1 MVERM
6 WKSSPEMSSDLL
18 ITFAAYVSLSEIK

>member
-18 ITFAAYVSLSEIK
+18 ITAAYVSLSEIK